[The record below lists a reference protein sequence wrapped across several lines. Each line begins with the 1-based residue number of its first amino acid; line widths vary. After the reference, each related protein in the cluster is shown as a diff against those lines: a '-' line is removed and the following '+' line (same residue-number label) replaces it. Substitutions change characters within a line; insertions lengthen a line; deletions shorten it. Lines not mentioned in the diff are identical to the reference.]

1 MRQLLL
7 VATLCGCAP
16 LLATAAHAAP
26 THSGPTGIVGTP
38 TADVVGV
45 RLYDVAV
52 DYVEWAGYVDSWPM
66 RVATGVSDKVEVS
79 LGYAKWENSGSMK
92 IVPLGVKAVAVPE
105 SQTSPAVAL
114 GAGYGKLKDSAI
126 SMKIM
131 TLYAVATKTLSKA
144 KDEYY
149 DEGGTKGAL
158 RGSLGVMSNRYRGNG
173 SSRTCTEPF
182 ASLEYIAPDGNTTL
196 AFEYKTEEAILDP
209 ISSFV
214 VRHVLTPNT
223 WLQVGWT
230 NVLYGTWAGPDHE
243 FLIGLGYRWER
254 ETEGEWYD

>member
-7 VATLCGCAP
+7 VATLCGWAP
-16 LLATAAHAAP
+16 LLATAAAAAP
-26 THSGPTGIVGTP
+26 SHLGPTGIVGTP
-38 TADVVGV
+38 TADVVGA

-52 DYVEWAGYVDSWPM
+52 DYVEWGSDIESWPI
-66 RVATGVSDKVEVS
+66 RVAAGVSDKVEVS
-79 LGYAKWENSGSMK
+79 LGYAKWENSGSVK

-105 SQTSPAVAL
+105 SETSPAVAL
-114 GAGYGKLKDSAI
+114 GAVYGKLKDSAI
-126 SMKIM
+126 SMKIT

-144 KDEYY
+144 EDERY
-149 DEGGTKGAL
+149 DEGGTKAAI
-158 RGSLGVMSNRYRGNG
+158 RGSLGVMYNRYRANG
-173 SSRTCTEPF
+173 SSRSHTEPF

-196 AFEYKTEEAILDP
+196 AFEYKTEEGDLDP

-230 NVLYGTWAGPDHE
+230 NVVYGTWAGPDHE